1 MDCSREWDRLHLA
14 QKRLEL
20 QQEGLGLDREMF
32 DAEKKNFKKNAKL
45 LSKKAIV
52 IQDKYINGGSV
63 SRIAAIPE
71 NDRVENDDH
80 EHHDHNDERLNLQIQ
95 KLEKDL
101 KEIKLEYSAAT
112 KKHSEEKTKWENII
126 LDIVPMAAP
135 IPTTPIVT
143 TPSNMVVDCSIDD
156 EEVKRLNELL
166 EKLEKENET
175 LREEKDDLKQRSSV
189 SLMQENVTKEFNALR
204 EEESQQERETL
215 EIQIRQQSQQIDD
228 LNLLLPRNKVLLEQT
243 QLKNEQLNLQLEK
256 IRSHNR
262 KHADSIIKLEQKLE
276 LQQQQQQQQQQ
287 DYDDDQEVQE
297 QLETITLDCDDTH
310 NTDIPSIKT
319 EKDTAE
325 SLNDTTI
332 LILLDYT
339 SKDLPALEKKFVIE
353 WEWTNDHHQ
362 NGLGGHYTGWLDTVG
377 NPDGYG
383 TLRISDGSVY
393 TGKWEKGLRTG
404 NGVYATV
411 NGDLFSGL
419 WLNDKFEG
427 RGVYASE
434 SDQIYTGDFQDGLKH
449 GSGIETWVDGARY
462 VGQYQHDKRNGRFFA
477 V

>member
-1 MDCSREWDRLHLA
+1 MDCSRERDRLRLA

-32 DAEKKNFKKNAKL
+32 EAEKKNFKKNAKL
-45 LSKKAIV
+45 SSKKAII
-52 IQDKYINGGSV
+52 IQDKYINGGV

-71 NDRVENDDH
+71 NGIEDDH
-80 EHHDHNDERLNLQIQ
+80 EHHNNDERLNLQIQ

-101 KEIKLEYSAAT
+101 KKIKLEYSAAT

-135 IPTTPIVT
+135 IPTTTVT
-143 TPSNMVVDCSIDD
+143 TPSNMVVNCSIDD

-175 LREEKDDLKQRSSV
+175 LREEKYDLKQRSSV

-204 EEESQQERETL
+204 EEESQQEKETL

-243 QLKNEQLNLQLEK
+243 QLKNEQLNLQLEN

-262 KHADSIIKLEQKLE
+262 KQADSTIKLEQKLE
-276 LQQQQQQQQQQ
+276 LQRQQQQQQMQQE
-287 DYDDDQEVQE
+287 YDDDLKVQE

-310 NTDIPSIKT
+310 TGISSSTERNTT
-319 EKDTAE
+319 E
-325 SLNDTTI
+325 SLNDNMI
-332 LILLDYT
+332 IIPLDY
-339 SKDLPALEKKFVIE
+339 SSQDLSALEKKFVIE

-462 VGQYQHDKRNGRFFA
+462 VGQYQHDKRNGRLF
-477 V
+477 VV

>member
-1 MDCSREWDRLHLA
+1 MDCSREREQLHLA

-20 QQEGLGLDREMF
+20 QQEKLFLDQEML

-45 LSKKAIV
+45 SSKKAII
-52 IQDKYINGGSV
+52 IQDKNINGGGI

-71 NDRVENDDH
+71 NGIENQN
-80 EHHDHNDERLNLQIQ
+80 EHNNNEGLNLQIQ

-101 KEIKLEYSAAT
+101 KEIKLEYSVAT

-126 LDIVPMAAP
+126 LDVVPMTAP
-135 IPTTPIVT
+135 IPPTTTNTTPDNMIV
-143 TPSNMVVDCSIDD
+143 NCSIDD

-175 LREEKDDLKQRSSV
+175 LREEKYDLKQRSSV
-189 SLMQENVTKEFNALR
+189 SSMQENVTKEFNALR
-204 EEESQQERETL
+204 EEESRHEKENL
-215 EIQIRQQSQQIDD
+215 EIQLRQQSQQIDD
-228 LNLLLPRNKVLLEQT
+228 LNLLLPRNKILLEQT
-243 QLKNEQLNLQLEK
+243 QSKNEQLNLQLEK
-256 IRSHNR
+256 IRSHNQ
-262 KHADSIIKLEQKLE
+262 KQADSILKLEQQKLE
-276 LQQQQQQQQQQ
+276 LQQKQQQ
-287 DYDDDQEVQE
+287 DEYDDDQEVQE

-310 NTDIPSIKT
+310 NTGMPSIKMTT
-319 EKDTAE
+319 E
-325 SLNDTTI
+325 SSNDNSI
-332 LILLDYT
+332 LIPLDFS
-339 SKDLPALEKKFVIE
+339 SKDISALEKKFVIE
-353 WEWTNDHHQ
+353 WKWTNDHQ
-362 NGLGGHYTGWLDTVG
+362 NELGGHYTGWLDIVG

-393 TGKWEKGLRTG
+393 TGKWKKGLRTG

-434 SDQIYTGDFQDGLKH
+434 SDQIYTGDFQDGFKH

-462 VGQYQHDKRNGRFFA
+462 VGHYQHDKRNGRFFA
-477 V
+477 VW